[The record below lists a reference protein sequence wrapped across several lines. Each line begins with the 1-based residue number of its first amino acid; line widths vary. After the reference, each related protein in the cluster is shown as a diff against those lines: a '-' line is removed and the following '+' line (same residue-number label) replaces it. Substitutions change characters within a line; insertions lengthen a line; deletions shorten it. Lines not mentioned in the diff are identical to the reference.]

1 MAISRASTERSIHMG
16 NAVNLTSRQP
26 QTVTRASSQK
36 QYRPPHPEFVNA
48 VTRIFYKFI
57 REHNFQGAQA
67 AVATEALLQQQ
78 EKQPYVDLLI
88 QKTKEKMG
96 TPLSSTVKD
105 K

>member
-1 MAISRASTERSIHMG
+1 MG

-36 QYRPPHPEFVNA
+36 QYRPPHPEFVKA
-48 VTRIFYKFI
+48 VTQLFYNLI
-57 REHNFQGAQA
+57 SDYNFQGAQA

-88 QKTKEKMG
+88 QRTKEKMG
-96 TPLSSTVKD
+96 TPLSNTAKD